1 MRTAT
6 DVAPML
12 AEMIDEGVDIVSPIP
27 SCTFMLKHEWPLL
40 LPGNAVRS
48 RCART
53 THTPHNNRLHT

>member
-1 MRTAT
+1 MRTAR

-40 LPGNAVRS
+40 LPDNAVRTG
-48 RCART
+48 CAI
-53 THTPHNNRLHT
+53 